1 MMVTRSLLRTSD
13 DARKSIVAQGFS
25 GIKMN
30 YIGTRGFRDHRTFAG
45 ALLDGLA
52 PDGGLYVP
60 QVYPASDFDLNATA
74 RGPYDTLTEKLL
86 TLFGVD
92 VLGAEAIRTA
102 AGRTRAAFLNADGK
116 VPLTQVEDNLWILE
130 LWHGPTL
137 AFKDMAMQMIAPLT
151 DAALAQ
157 NGETLTLVT
166 ATSGDTGAAAVRA
179 FAGSERVRL
188 VVFHPLGRVSPV
200 QRLQMTTVEADNVL
214 NVGIEG
220 DFDDCQRIVK
230 RLLGEESLKQN
241 GLISS
246 VNSINWGRLLGQVP
260 YYLAAAAAS
269 GADKPEF
276 VVPTGNFGDAFA
288 GWAGRKIGGNIG
300 HIHAAV
306 NRNDALAQAI
316 NTGIYRRHQAVE
328 TASVSMDVQ
337 APSNF
342 ERLVFEASGRQAEG
356 TKGLF
361 DTFNAT
367 GEVHISPDLLDALRA
382 QVTASTITEA
392 ETAETIKYAWDRWQR
407 VICPHTAVA
416 VGAALKRN
424 QGDPIIALSTAHPAK
439 FPDFVGKAL
448 GFTPEVPE
456 AIARLHGQ
464 KETIRELKNDEFA
477 ALELVKSF
485 AH

>member
-1 MMVTRSLLRTSD
+1 
-13 DARKSIVAQGFS
+13 
-25 GIKMN
+25 MN
-30 YIGTRGFRDHRTFAG
+30 YIGTRGFVGDKTFSG

-60 QVYPASDFDLNATA
+60 AHWPTPDFDLNAA
-74 RGPYDTLTEKLL
+74 ALGDYGTLTEKLL

-92 VLGAEAIRTA
+92 VLGADAVKLAAERTK
-102 AGRTRAAFLNADGK
+102 AAFLRDGQT
-116 VPLTQVEDNLWILE
+116 PLTQLDDDLWLLE

-137 AFKDMAMQMIAPLT
+137 AFKDMAMQMMAPLT

-157 NGETLTLVT
+157 TNQTLTLVT

-200 QRLQMTTVEADNVL
+200 QRMQMTTVEADNVL
-214 NVGIEG
+214 NIGVEG

-230 RLLGEESLKQN
+230 SLLGNAGLKAR

-269 GADKPEF
+269 GARHPEF

-288 GWAGRKIGGNIG
+288 GWAGRRIGGNVG
-300 HIHAAV
+300 HLHAAV
-306 NRNDALAQAI
+306 NSNDALAEVI
-316 NTGIYRRHQAVE
+316 NDGRYIRRPAVE

-342 ERLVFEASGRQAEG
+342 ERLVFEASGRDAAT
-356 TKGLF
+356 TKAFF
-361 DTFNAT
+361 DTYGAV
-367 GEVHISPDLLDALRA
+367 GAADVSADLQYALRA
-382 QVTASTITEA
+382 EVSASSIDETR
-392 ETAETIKYAWDRWQR
+392 TAEAIRHAWTRYGQ

-416 VGAALKRN
+416 LAAALERRSGKP
-424 QGDPIIALSTAHPAK
+424 QMVLATAHPAK
-439 FPDFVGKAL
+439 FPDFVNNAL
-448 GFTPEVPE
+448 GFAPKVPE
-456 AIARLHGQ
+456 AIQKLYGQ
-464 KETIRELKNDEFA
+464 KETIRELANDDAA
-477 ALELVKSF
+477 ALDTVTAF
-485 AH
+485 TA

>member
-1 MMVTRSLLRTSD
+1 
-13 DARKSIVAQGFS
+13 
-25 GIKMN
+25 MN
-30 YIGTRGFRDHRTFAG
+30 YIGTRGFAGERNFAG

-60 QVYPASDFDLNATA
+60 QTYPTPGFDLADSDYGALTA
-74 RGPYDTLTEKLL
+74 NLL

-92 VLGAEAIRTA
+92 VLGTDAVTA
-102 AGRTRAAFLNADGK
+102 AADRTRAAFLRNDK
-116 VPLTQVEDNLWILE
+116 TPLTQLADNLWMLE

-137 AFKDMAMQMIAPLT
+137 AFKDMAMQMMAPLT
-151 DAALAQ
+151 DAALKQ
-157 NGETLTLVT
+157 RNETLTLVT

-200 QRLQMTTVEADNVL
+200 QRLQMTTVAADNVL

-220 DFDDCQRIVK
+220 DFDDCQAIVK
-230 RLLGEESLKQN
+230 GLLADAGLKER

-269 GADKPEF
+269 GATAPEF

-288 GWAGRKIGGNIG
+288 GWVARRVGGNVG
-300 HIHAAV
+300 HLHAAV
-306 NRNDALAQAI
+306 NQNDALNQAI
-316 NTGIYRRHQAVE
+316 NDGRYVRRQAVE
-328 TASVSMDVQ
+328 SASVSMDVQ

-342 ERLVFEASGRQAEG
+342 ERLVFEASDRSAAT

-361 DTFNAT
+361 DTFAAT
-367 GEVHISPDLLDALRA
+367 GAVSLSPDLQSALKS
-382 QVTASTITEA
+382 QVSASTVSEA
-392 ETAETIKYAWDRWQR
+392 QTAAAIAHAYKAYGQ

-416 VGAALKRN
+416 LSAALARPDAGP
-424 QGDPIIALSTAHPAK
+424 QIILSTAHAAK
-439 FPDFVGKAL
+439 FPDFVTRAL
-448 GFTPEVPE
+448 GFAPEVPE
-456 AIARLHGQ
+456 AIQRLTGLP
-464 KETIRELKNDEFA
+464 ERITELRRDPA
-477 ALELVKSF
+477 GALELVKGF
-485 AH
+485 ARA

>member
-1 MMVTRSLLRTSD
+1 MRGLTQVLTLFD
-13 DARKSIVAQGFS
+13 KIGN
-25 GIKMN
+25 KMN
-30 YIGTRGFRDHRTFAG
+30 YIGTRGFNAPRTFAG

-60 QVYPASDFDLNATA
+60 EVYPTPDFDLAA
-74 RGPYDTLTEKLL
+74 ASAGDYGLLTEKLL

-92 VLGAEAIRTA
+92 VLGTDAVQKAAARTK
-102 AGRTRAAFLNADGK
+102 AAFLNEAGK
-116 VPLTQVEDNLWILE
+116 TPLVQVEDNLWILE

-151 DAALAQ
+151 DAGLAQ
-157 NGETLTLVT
+157 NGEKLTLIT

-179 FAGSERVRL
+179 FAGSEHVRL

-214 NVGIEG
+214 NIGVEG
-220 DFDDCQRIVK
+220 DFDDCQRMVK

-316 NTGIYRRHQAVE
+316 NTGHYVRHQAVE

-342 ERLVFEASGRQAEG
+342 ERLVFEASNRSAEG
-356 TKGLF
+356 TKGVF
-361 DTFNAT
+361 DSFNAT
-367 GEVHISPDLLDALRA
+367 GNVHLSGDLQNALRA
-382 QVTASTITEA
+382 QVTASTISEE
-392 ETAETIKYAWDRWQR
+392 ETARTIKYAHDTWNK

-416 VGAALKRN
+416 VAAALKRN
-424 QGDPIIALSTAHPAK
+424 DGQPIIALSTAHAAK
-439 FPDFVGKAL
+439 FPEFVTKAL
-448 GFTPEVPE
+448 GFAPDVPE
-456 AIARLHGQ
+456 AIQKLHGQ
-464 KETIRELKNDEFA
+464 RETIQSIRNDEFA
-477 ALELVKSF
+477 ALEAVKAF
-485 AH
+485 QN

>member
-1 MMVTRSLLRTSD
+1 
-13 DARKSIVAQGFS
+13 
-25 GIKMN
+25 MN
-30 YIGTRGFRDHRTFAG
+30 YIGTRGFAGAKSFSG

-60 QVYPASDFDLNATA
+60 AQWLAPDFDLNAA
-74 RGPYDTLTEKLL
+74 ALGDYGALTEKLL

-92 VLGAEAIRTA
+92 VLGADAVKLAAERTK
-102 AGRTRAAFLNADGK
+102 TAFLRNGET
-116 VPLTQVEDNLWILE
+116 PLTQLDDDLWLLE

-137 AFKDMAMQMIAPLT
+137 AFKDMAMQMMAPLT
-151 DAALAQ
+151 DAALVQ
-157 NGETLTLVT
+157 TNQTLTLVT

-179 FAGSERVRL
+179 FAGSQRVRL

-214 NVGIEG
+214 NIGVAG

-230 RLLGEESLKQN
+230 TLLGNASLKER

-269 GADKPEF
+269 GARHPEF

-288 GWAGRKIGGNIG
+288 GWAGRRIGGNVG
-300 HIHAAV
+300 HLHAAV
-306 NRNDALAQAI
+306 NSNDALAEVI
-316 NTGIYRRHQAVE
+316 NEGRYIRRPAVE

-342 ERLVFEASGRQAEG
+342 ERLVFEASDRNAVE
-356 TKGLF
+356 TKAFF
-361 DTFNAT
+361 DTYGAV
-367 GEVHISPDLLDALRA
+367 GAADVSADLQYALRA
-382 QVTASTITEA
+382 EVSASSVDETK
-392 ETAETIKYAWDRWQR
+392 TAEAIRHAWTKYGQ

-416 VGAALKRN
+416 LAAALERRSGQKN
-424 QGDPIIALSTAHPAK
+424 SSAQIVLATAHPAK
-439 FPDFVGKAL
+439 FPDFVNTAL
-448 GFTPEVPE
+448 GFAPKVPA
-456 AIARLHGQ
+456 AIQALYGQ
-464 KETIRELKNDEFA
+464 KETIRELRNDDVA
-477 ALELVKSF
+477 ALEAVRAF
-485 AH
+485 TA

>member
-1 MMVTRSLLRTSD
+1 
-13 DARKSIVAQGFS
+13 
-25 GIKMN
+25 MN
-30 YIGTRGFRDHRTFAG
+30 YIGTRGFVGDKTFAG

-60 QVYPASDFDLNATA
+60 AAWPTPDFDLNAA
-74 RGPYDTLTEKLL
+74 ASGDYGALTEKLL
-86 TLFGVD
+86 NLFGVD
-92 VLGAEAIRTA
+92 GLGADAVKRAAERTK
-102 AGRTRAAFLNADGK
+102 AAFLRDGQ
-116 VPLTQVEDNLWILE
+116 VPLTQLDDDLWLLE

-137 AFKDMAMQMIAPLT
+137 AFKDMAMQMMAPLT

-157 NGETLTLVT
+157 TNQTLTLVT

-214 NVGIEG
+214 NIGVAG

-230 RLLGEESLKQN
+230 RLLGHAGLKER

-269 GADKPEF
+269 GARHPEF

-288 GWAGRKIGGNIG
+288 GWAGRRIGGNVG
-300 HIHAAV
+300 HLHAAV
-306 NRNDALAQAI
+306 NSNDALAEVI
-316 NTGIYRRHQAVE
+316 NDGRYVRRPAVE

-342 ERLVFEASGRQAEG
+342 ERLVFEASGRDAAT
-356 TKGLF
+356 TKAFFETYGAIGAA
-361 DTFNAT
+361 DVSA
-367 GEVHISPDLLDALRA
+367 DLQYALRA
-382 QVTASTITEA
+382 EVSASSIDETK
-392 ETAETIKYAWDRWQR
+392 TAEAIRHAWDAYGQ

-416 VGAALKRN
+416 LAAALERRSGKP
-424 QGDPIIALSTAHPAK
+424 QIVLATAHPAK

-456 AIARLHGQ
+456 AIQKLHGL
-464 KETIRELKNDEFA
+464 KETIREIANDDDA
-477 ALELVKSF
+477 AVQVVTDF
-485 AH
+485 TA

>member
-1 MMVTRSLLRTSD
+1 
-13 DARKSIVAQGFS
+13 
-25 GIKMN
+25 MN
-30 YIGTRGFRDHRTFAG
+30 YIGTRGFNAPRTFAG

-60 QVYPASDFDLNATA
+60 ETYPTPDFDLAA
-74 RGPYDTLTEKLL
+74 ASAGDYGLLTEKLL

-92 VLGAEAIRTA
+92 VLGTEAVQKAAARTK
-102 AGRTRAAFLNADGK
+102 AAFLNEACQT
-116 VPLTQVEDNLWILE
+116 PLVQVEDNLWILE

-157 NGETLTLVT
+157 NGEKLTLVT

-179 FAGSERVRL
+179 FAGSEHVKL

-214 NVGIEG
+214 NIGVEG
-220 DFDDCQRIVK
+220 DFDDCQRMVK
-230 RLLGEESLKQN
+230 RLLGEEELKQT

-276 VVPTGNFGDAFA
+276 IVPTGNFGDAFA
-288 GWAGRKIGGNIG
+288 GWVGRKIGGNIG

-316 NTGIYRRHQAVE
+316 NTGHYVRHQAVE

-342 ERLVFEASGRQAEG
+342 ERLVFEASNRSAEG
-356 TKGLF
+356 TKGVF
-361 DTFNAT
+361 DNFNAT
-367 GEVHISPDLLDALRA
+367 GNVHLSGDLQNALRA
-382 QVTASTITEA
+382 QVTASTISEE
-392 ETAETIKYAWDRWQR
+392 ETAQTIKYAHDKWGK

-416 VGAALKRN
+416 VAAALKRN
-424 QGDPIIALSTAHPAK
+424 DGQPIIALSTAHAAK
-439 FPDFVGKAL
+439 FPDFVTKAL
-448 GFTPEVPE
+448 GFAPDVPE
-456 AIARLHGQ
+456 AIQKLHGL
-464 KETIRELKNDEFA
+464 KETITPIRNDEFA
-477 ALELVKSF
+477 ALEAVKAFARSF
-485 AH
+485 HA

>member
-1 MMVTRSLLRTSD
+1 
-13 DARKSIVAQGFS
+13 
-25 GIKMN
+25 MN
-30 YIGTRGFRDHRTFAG
+30 YVGTRGFHEPRSFAG

-60 QVYPASDFDLNATA
+60 AHYPKPDFDLAATA
-74 RGPYDTLTEKLL
+74 AGDYGVLTEKLL

-92 VLGAEAIRTA
+92 VLGADAVKTA
-102 AGRTRAAFLNADGK
+102 AARTKAAFLRMTPSGGAT
-116 VPLTQVEDNLWILE
+116 PLTQLDDNLWLLE
-130 LWHGPTL
+130 LYHGPTL

-157 NGETLTLVT
+157 TGEKLTLVT

-179 FAGSERVRL
+179 FAGSEHVRL

-214 NVGIEG
+214 NVGVEG
-220 DFDDCQRIVK
+220 DFDDCQRMVK
-230 RLLGEESLKQN
+230 RLLGEASLKER

-260 YYLAAAAAS
+260 YYLAASAAS
-269 GADKPEF
+269 GADRPDF

-288 GWAGRKIGGNIG
+288 GWVARKIGGPKNQLVG
-300 HIHAAV
+300 DLHAAV
-306 NRNDALAQAI
+306 NSNDALALAV
-316 NTGIYRRHQAVE
+316 NTGHYLRRPAVE

-342 ERLVFEASGRQAEG
+342 ERLVFEASGRHASGTQA
-356 TKGLF
+356 LF
-361 DTFNAT
+361 NDFNAT
-367 GEVHISPDLLDALRA
+367 GDVHLSPDLQAALQA
-382 QVTASTITEA
+382 EVSASRVDEA
-392 ETAETIKYAWDRWQR
+392 TTKATIKTVYKRYGK

-416 VGAALKRN
+416 VAAAFERGLEKP
-424 QGDPIIALSTAHPAK
+424 QIALATAHPAK
-439 FPDFVGKAL
+439 FPAFVTDAL
-448 GFTPEVPE
+448 GFAPEVPD
-456 AIARLHGQ
+456 AIAQLHGQ
-464 KETIRELKNDEFA
+464 KETIREIRNDEFA
-477 ALELVKSF
+477 ALEVVKAF